1 MKLFTNLKPYL
12 PEGTEFNWSV
22 EDQLVREGLSVNID
36 FSNELTTGFNE
47 GQSSLLLNLK
57 EIIIPPLWVLAHCYI
72 NNEKIRNI
80 LDKKIITTSSIREI
94 KGNKIDI
101 YHQITS
107 DDGNINTNCSHYKN
121 KGYGIKVPLELKD
134 YPEEDLPLETLVNDY
149 PKIAKAIFLMND
161 EQLNELLLKMP
172 KIKYDSEKPAVQGI
186 SFIDS
191 RKLEGIR
198 PYLFGFHRSGF
209 AGKANEFFGVTI
221 IEYVPVVS
229 YPIKY
234 GKKNEIE
241 ITYSP
246 GQFYELTKTFEKL
259 KKSLSKKNIKNQIR
273 KKIEPKVKSLE
284 EALFKPLNSV

>member
-12 PEGTEFNWSV
+12 PGGTEFNWSI

-107 DDGNINTNCSHYKN
+107 DDGDINTNCSHYKN

-134 YPEEDLPLETLVNDY
+134 YPEEDLSLETLVKDY
-149 PKIAKAIFLMND
+149 PKTAKAIFLMNN
-161 EQLNELLLKMP
+161 EQLKKLLSKIP
-172 KIKYDSEKPAVQGI
+172 KIQYNSEKPAVQGTG
-186 SFIDS
+186 FIDS
-191 RKLEGIR
+191 KKLTGIR
-198 PYLFGFHRSGF
+198 PYSFGFHRSGF
-209 AGKANEFFGVTI
+209 VGEANEFFGVTI
-221 IEYVPVVS
+221 IEYVPIIS
-229 YPIKY
+229 YPIEY

-246 GQFYELTKTFEKL
+246 EQFYELTKTFEKL
-259 KKSLSKKNIKNQIR
+259 KRSFPK
-273 KKIEPKVKSLE
+273 KKIRDSTKKMLENKVKSLE